1 MAIAPALNHELDEL
15 IDLLEA
21 QIPANPQSPRNRRKL
36 PAIERIMKRYF
47 TNLELAL
54 PIEAIEQLYWK
65 YVIQE
70 AAMGKGAWDG
80 IHSTLDA
87 ILYTFH
93 NSLVV
98 EMSSQITDVYIG
110 GSAEMV
116 TWGHTLGGIPIAY
129 EGPPISEAIEWAEK
143 HCATLVTRMDEETK
157 RRLAKVIGD
166 GIEGKRGIPGLAKDL
181 RSEFG
186 DMRKYRSAMI
196 ARTETANALSQ
207 ASLDTMKDMGIDGK
221 EWVVAGDPCDI
232 CADNAAAGII
242 PLGDTFPSGDAT
254 PPAHPNCECALAPA
268 ILGG

>member
-1 MAIAPALNHELDEL
+1 MTHTITLDRELQTL
-15 IDLLEA
+15 IELLEA
-21 QIPANPQSPRNRRKL
+21 EIPANPQSPRNRRKL

-54 PIEAIEQLYWK
+54 PVEAIEQLYWK

-70 AAMGKGAWDG
+70 AMGKGAWDG

-87 ILYTFH
+87 ILTTFH
-93 NSLVV
+93 DNLVV
-98 EMSSQITDVYIG
+98 EMSGQLTDVYIG

-116 TWGHTLGGIPIAY
+116 DWGHTLGGIPIAY
-129 EGPPISEAIEWAEK
+129 EGPPVSQAIEWAEK
-143 HCATLVTRMDEETK
+143 HGAQLVTKMDEETK

-166 GIEGKRGIPGLAKDL
+166 GIEGKRGIPGLARDL
-181 RSEFG
+181 KGEFA
-186 DMRKYRSAMI
+186 DMRKYRAAMI

-221 EWVVAGDPCDI
+221 EWVVAGDPCEI
-232 CADNAAAGII
+232 CTGNAAAGII
-242 PLGDTFPSGDAT
+242 AVGDTFPSGDAT

-268 ILGG
+268 ILGR